1 MRADLVGATS
11 KDDVLARL
19 RAFAADLPEGAWL
32 LGRGWDQNDWPERT
46 FPTAADLDV
55 AFPDRPVWLTRVDG
69 HAGWANTAAM
79 DAVDQDTRAR
89 LTQGDWQ
96 PDGGRIVRDAQGRA
110 TGIFVDGA
118 MALLDSEMPVMATA
132 TAQRH
137 AALGIQ
143 VGAETRFIGTW
154 GMGRVGKSR

>member
-46 FPTAADLDV
+46 FPTAAALDV
-55 AFPDRPVWLTRVDG
+55 AFPDRPVWLTRVAG

-79 DAVDQDTRAR
+79 DAVAQETPAR
-89 LTQGDWQ
+89 LTPGHRQY
-96 PDGGRIVRDAQGRA
+96 GGRGTLRAARGRA
-110 TGIFVDGA
+110 ARRTHT
-118 MALLDSEMPVMATA
+118 E
-132 TAQRH
+132 
-137 AALGIQ
+137 
-143 VGAETRFIGTW
+143 
-154 GMGRVGKSR
+154 